1 MNLRGKYD
9 PHTTWLLAISLFISL
24 LLVGVVVSLGL
35 KSQAAQAVS
44 SSTPKTVASLPS
56 TTTAT
61 SALSEQAIAQKV
73 ADLLPTQT
81 PEQVQKVNY
90 QGVLAYQVTTASNQL
105 YLDGTTAQV
114 LAITNRT
121 DIPTLQ
127 TAQYSYQGGE
137 GGEYEESGEGEAEHE
152 EGEDD

>member
-1 MNLRGKYD
+1 MTRTQ
-9 PHTTWLLAISLFISL
+9 HWLLAISLFISL

-35 KSQAAQAVS
+35 KSQAAPAVS
-44 SSTPKTVASLPS
+44 TSTPTQTAASLPS
-56 TTTAT
+56 TTTTT
-61 SALSEQAIAQKV
+61 SALSEQAITQKV
-73 ADLLPTQT
+73 AELLPTQT

-90 QGVLAYQVTTASNQL
+90 QGTLAYQVTTASNQL
-105 YLDGTTAQV
+105 YLDGNTGQV
-114 LAITNRT
+114 IAVTNRT

-152 EGEDD
+152 EGEDDD

>member
-1 MNLRGKYD
+1 MTRTQ
-9 PHTTWLLAISLFISL
+9 HWLLAISLFISL
-24 LLVGVVVSLGL
+24 LLIGVVVSLGL

-44 SSTPKTVASLPS
+44 TSTPAQTIASVPS
-56 TTTAT
+56 TTTTA
-61 SALSEQAIAQKV
+61 SVLSEQAITQKV

-90 QGVLAYQVTTASNQL
+90 QGTLAYQVTTASNQL
-105 YLDGTTAQV
+105 YLDGNTGQV
-114 LAITNRT
+114 IAVTNRT

-137 GGEYEESGEGEAEHE
+137 YEESGEGEAEHE
-152 EGEDD
+152 EGEDDD